1 MAHRPSVTRRR
12 IRWWFLVPLLTFGAV
27 TFAVVGYA
35 AWRLRSR
42 WHLVAAAGYFL
53 LLIGYSV
60 TGQLADPNKSS
71 VASAILFVIILISWL
86 VGAAHVGWLEM
97 QVTVK
102 RTAVEP
108 TSLADPAVLV
118 AQQRLARRNEARALL
133 TSNPALA
140 AELRIGRPDL
150 RRQYDD
156 GGLVDINHV
165 PAETIAWELGIRGIV
180 AEEIVAQRRRVGG
193 FYSADDLIVYCET
206 VTPHEVAIVR
216 DRLLFIPA

>member
-12 IRWWFLVPLLTFGAV
+12 IRWWFLVPLLTFGVV

-53 LLIGYSV
+53 LLIGNSV
-60 TGQLADPNKSS
+60 TGQLADPNKSG
-71 VASAILFVIILISWL
+71 VASAILSVIFFISWL
-86 VGAAHVGWLEM
+86 VGAAHVGWLAM
-97 QVTVK
+97 QVKAK
-102 RTAVEP
+102 RTAP

-156 GGLVDINHV
+156 GGLVDINRV
-165 PAETIAWELGIRGIV
+165 PAETIARELGIPGIV

-206 VTPHEVAIVR
+206 VTPDEVAIVR

>member
-1 MAHRPSVTRRR
+1 MTHRPSVTRRS
-12 IRWWFLVPLLTFGAV
+12 IRWWFLVPLLTLGAV

-42 WHLVAAAGYFL
+42 WHLAAAAGYFL

-60 TGQLADPNKSS
+60 TGQLADPNESGG
-71 VASAILFVIILISWL
+71 ASAILFVIFLISWL
-86 VGAAHVGWLEM
+86 VGAAHADWLEM
-97 QVTVK
+97 QVKVK

-108 TSLADPAVLV
+108 PWRPDPAVLV

-156 GGLVDINHV
+156 GGLVDINRV
-165 PAETIAWELGIRGIV
+165 PAETIARELGIPDIV
-180 AEEIVAQRRRVGG
+180 AEEIVAQRTRVGG

-206 VTPHEVAIVR
+206 VTPGEVAIVR